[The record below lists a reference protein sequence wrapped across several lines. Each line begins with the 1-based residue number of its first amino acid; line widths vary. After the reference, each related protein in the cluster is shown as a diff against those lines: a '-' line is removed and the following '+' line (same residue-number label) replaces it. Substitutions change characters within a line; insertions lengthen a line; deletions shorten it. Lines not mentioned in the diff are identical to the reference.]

1 MLKSLTTGLTFGITS
16 AVITTLGLM
25 TGLHAGTHSR
35 VAVLGG
41 ILAIAIADS
50 FSDALGIH
58 ISEEAENVH
67 TPAQIWTATISTFM
81 AKFVFALTF
90 ALPVIVLPLKNAI
103 IVCLCW
109 GLTLLGVLSYVIA
122 RKQKRNPFPIIC
134 EHIFIALLVIY
145 LSHLVG
151 GWVSRM
157 G

>member
-25 TGLHAGTHSR
+25 TGLHSGTHSR

-58 ISEEAENVH
+58 ISEEAEDVH
-67 TPAQIWTATISTFM
+67 TPGQIWTATVSTFLT
-81 AKFVFALTF
+81 KLVFALLF
-90 ALPVIVLPLKNAI
+90 AIPVFLLPLENAV

-134 EHIFIALLVIY
+134 EHILIALVVIF
-145 LSHLVG
+145 LSHVVG
-151 GWVSRM
+151 KWISGM
-157 G
+157 D